1 MNRTIAVT
9 ALILATSGFSATQVA
24 NAGRHPPNAAKSW
37 QPGRGH
43 DKHKQQHRRG
53 ARWND
58 EVVVIRGYYA
68 NRGLP
73 PGLAKRETLPPGLR
87 RQLVVGGHL
96 PPGLEKRLYAV
107 PRDLV
112 VLLPPLP
119 RYQQRFFLGVDLLI
133 VDTKRNAV
141 VDIVADVFH

>member
-1 MNRTIAVT
+1 MNRTLAVM
-9 ALILATSGFSATQVA
+9 ALILATSGFSVAEAA
-24 NAGRHPPNAAKSW
+24 NAGRHRPSAAKSW

-43 DKHKQQHRRG
+43 DKHKQRDRRG
-53 ARWND
+53 AHRHD
-58 EVVVIRGYYA
+58 EVVVIRSYYS

-96 PPGLEKRLYAV
+96 PPGLEKRLYAA

-112 VLLPPLP
+112 ALLPPLP
-119 RYQQRFFLGVDLLI
+119 RHQRRFFLGVDLLI
-133 VDTKRNAV
+133 VDTKRNVV